1 MWKYVWFQDVDAS
14 LAVIAKIGLDSLED
28 PLRDNQGGMEQKS
41 STSVEVDLS
50 SLDLRYAHTR
60 IDRPKH
66 VEMIATSIE
75 RFDQIT
81 PVLII
86 PEDERLVLIHG
97 FVRLAA
103 IRKICRETIRADI
116 REISETE
123 ALYHLL
129 SDTQQR
135 QWEAVEQA
143 WIIRDLHQRLGCSLR
158 EIARGIG
165 YDASWVAR
173 RLSLIE
179 GLSEDILRSVA
190 TGAVST
196 YAAARVLVPLARANT
211 DHAQRLVEHLSD
223 HRLSTR
229 ELGHFFKHYEASN
242 KQTRER
248 MISDPSLFLR
258 AKKSRE
264 DKTTADAL
272 RQGPEG
278 AWIKDWDM
286 VWAVLRRLAR
296 RIATVIYSGQDEED
310 RIRLLRPYRDVKAMM
325 DEMEQKI
332 AGIGKQ

>member
-1 MWKYVWFQDVDAS
+1 M
-14 LAVIAKIGLDSLED
+14 AK
-28 PLRDNQGGMEQKS
+28 KS
-41 STSVEVDLS
+41 QHSTEVDLS

-60 IDRPKH
+60 IARPKH
-66 VEMIATSIE
+66 VEMIASSIE

-86 PEDERLVLIHG
+86 PEAERLVLIHG

-103 IRKICRETIRADI
+103 IRKLGRDTIRADI
-116 REISETE
+116 QEISEAQ

-129 SDTQQR
+129 ADTQER

-143 WIIRDLHQRLGCSLR
+143 WIIRDLNQRLGCSLR

-165 YDASWVAR
+165 YDPSWVTR

-190 TGAVST
+190 KGQIST
-196 YAAARVLVPLARANT
+196 YTATRVLVPLARANT
-211 DHAQRLVEHLSD
+211 DHAEKLVAHLAD

-229 ELGHFFKHYEASN
+229 DLAGFFKHYEASN

-248 MISDPSLFLR
+248 MIRDPSLFLK

-264 DKTTADAL
+264 DKTSDDAL

-278 AWIKDWDM
+278 AWIKDWDI
-286 VWAVLRRLAR
+286 VKAVLRRVMRQLG
-296 RIATVIYSGQDEED
+296 TVIYPGQDGDD
-310 RIRLLRPYRDVKAMM
+310 RVRLVRPYGDVRAMM
-325 DEMEQKI
+325 AEIEQKI
-332 AGIGKQ
+332 AGMEAQ

>member
-1 MWKYVWFQDVDAS
+1 MKH
-14 LAVIAKIGLDSLED
+14 
-28 PLRDNQGGMEQKS
+28 
-41 STSVEVDLS
+41 TSHTSAEVDLS

-66 VEMIATSIE
+66 VEMIASSIE

-81 PVLII
+81 PVLIV

-103 IRKICRETIRADI
+103 IRKLGRDTVRADI
-116 REISETE
+116 QEISEVQ

-129 SDTQQR
+129 ADTQER

-143 WIIRDLHQRLGCSLR
+143 WIIRDLHERLGCSLR

-196 YAAARVLVPLARANT
+196 YAATRVLVPLARANT
-211 DHAQRLVEHLSD
+211 DHAQKLVAHLAD
-223 HRLSTR
+223 HQLSTR
-229 ELGHFFKHYEASN
+229 ELADLFKHYEASN
-242 KQTRER
+242 KLTRER
-248 MISDPSLFLR
+248 IISDPSLFLK
-258 AKKSRE
+258 AKKS
-264 DKTTADAL
+264 TANKAEADIL
-272 RQGPEG
+272 QQGPEG
-278 AWIKDWDM
+278 AWMKDWDM
-286 VWAVLRRLAR
+286 VKGVIRRTVRRLPT
-296 RIATVIYSGQDEED
+296 IIYPGQDESD
-310 RIRLLRPYRDVKAMM
+310 RMRLLQPYRDVRAIM
-325 DEMEQKI
+325 DKIEQKI
-332 AGIGKQ
+332 ARIDE

>member
-1 MWKYVWFQDVDAS
+1 
-14 LAVIAKIGLDSLED
+14 
-28 PLRDNQGGMEQKS
+28 METKS
-41 STSVEVDLS
+41 CTSVEVDLG

-60 IDRPKH
+60 IARPKH
-66 VEMIATSIE
+66 VEMIAHSID

-103 IRKICRETIRADI
+103 MKKLGRATIRADI
-116 REISETE
+116 QEISEAQ

-129 SDTQQR
+129 ADTQER

-143 WIIRDLHQRLGCSLR
+143 WIIRDLKERLGCSLT

-165 YDASWVAR
+165 YDTSWVSR

-179 GLSEDILRSVA
+179 GLSEDILRALA
-190 TGAVST
+190 TGSIST
-196 YAAARVLVPLARANT
+196 YAAARVLVPLARANRS
-211 DHAQRLVEHLSD
+211 HAERLVAHLTD

-229 ELGHFFKHYEASN
+229 ELAGFLKHYGASN

-248 MISDPSLFLR
+248 MISDPSLFLK
-258 AKKSRE
+258 AKQSRE
-264 DKTTADAL
+264 EKSTADAL

-278 AWIKDWDM
+278 AWSRDWEMIKAI
-286 VWAVLRRLAR
+286 VR
-296 RIATVIYSGQDEED
+296 RIGRQLSTVIYPGQDADD
-310 RIRLLRPYRDVKAMM
+310 RMRLLRPYRDVRGMM
-325 DEMEQKI
+325 DEIEQKI
-332 AGIGKQ
+332 AGPPGQ

>member
-1 MWKYVWFQDVDAS
+1 M
-14 LAVIAKIGLDSLED
+14 AK
-28 PLRDNQGGMEQKS
+28 KS
-41 STSVEVDLS
+41 QHPTEVDLS
-50 SLDLRYAHTR
+50 RLDLRYAHTR
-60 IDRPKH
+60 IARPRH
-66 VEMIATSIE
+66 VEMIASSIE

-103 IRKICRETIRADI
+103 IRKLARDTIRADI
-116 REISETE
+116 QEISEAQ

-129 SDTQQR
+129 ADTQER
-135 QWEAVEQA
+135 QWEAIEQA
-143 WIIRDLHQRLGCSLR
+143 WIIRDLHERLGCSLT

-165 YDASWVAR
+165 YDTSWVSR

-211 DHAQRLVEHLSD
+211 EHAQRLVAHLAD

-229 ELGHFFKHYEASN
+229 ELAGFFKHYEASN

-248 MISDPSLFLR
+248 MICDPSLFIK
-258 AKKSRE
+258 AKKSKE

-278 AWIKDWDM
+278 VWIKDWDI
-286 VWAVLRRLAR
+286 VKAVLRRVKR
-296 RIATVIYSGQDEED
+296 QVGTVIYAGQDGEE
-310 RIRLLRPYRDVKAMM
+310 RVRLVRPFRDVRVMM
-325 DEMEQKI
+325 DEIEQKI
-332 AGIGKQ
+332 TDLEAQ